1 MKILLPLDGSVYSKK
16 AINYLSHLE
25 DIKKFT
31 NTVFL
36 VNVQKKIP
44 SSIENKLKNGVV
56 EELQNAES
64 RAILKPAKKKLE
76 EAGYKVK
83 SKVCFGRA
91 TENIVKVSKEIK
103 PDLIIMGSHGRTPV
117 KGLLF
122 GSKTSSVLASTKAP
136 MLVLRKESQYAEDRM
151 RVGICIDGSEYSN
164 AAIKYAQQHM
174 QLFGKDP
181 IFYLI
186 NVITPH
192 SGLII
197 PEVSAFG
204 APAMTKE
211 EFEREQRIPFD
222 EKVEPIYEE
231 LRNKDIEAK
240 VVLLKGDPSEE
251 IAKYAVENNL
261 SLLILGT
268 HGRGAFTSMM
278 MGSTA
283 MRIGSAC
290 HLPLL
295 LVHHV
300 TEEVEESKNKDDT
313 SSER

>member
-1 MKILLPLDGSVYSKK
+1 MILSSEKLRMESKELQRTFMKILLPLDGSVYSKK

-83 SKVCFGRA
+83 TKVCFGRA

-117 KGLLF
+117 KG
-122 GSKTSSVLASTKAP
+122 
-136 MLVLRKESQYAEDRM
+136 
-151 RVGICIDGSEYSN
+151 GICIDGSEYSN

-251 IAKYAVENNL
+251 IAKYAVATGEGR
-261 SLLILGT
+261 LL
-268 HGRGAFTSMM
+268 
-278 MGSTA
+278 
-283 MRIGSAC
+283 
-290 HLPLL
+290 P
-295 LVHHV
+295 
-300 TEEVEESKNKDDT
+300 
-313 SSER
+313 

>member
-1 MKILLPLDGSVYSKK
+1 M
-16 AINYLSHLE
+16 N
-25 DIKKFT
+25 
-31 NTVFL
+31 
-36 VNVQKKIP
+36 
-44 SSIENKLKNGVV
+44 
-56 EELQNAES
+56 
-64 RAILKPAKKKLE
+64 
-76 EAGYKVK
+76 
-83 SKVCFGRA
+83 
-91 TENIVKVSKEIK
+91 
-103 PDLIIMGSHGRTPV
+103 
-117 KGLLF
+117 
-122 GSKTSSVLASTKAP
+122 
-136 MLVLRKESQYAEDRM
+136 
-151 RVGICIDGSEYSN
+151 RVGAQKVVVFFTDGQPTSN
-164 AAIKYAQQHM
+164 SDWSNSVAAAAITNAK
-174 QLFGKDP
+174 
-181 IFYLI
+181 
-186 NVITPH
+186 
-192 SGLII
+192 
-197 PEVSAFG
+197 
-204 APAMTKE
+204 

-231 LRNKDIEAK
+231 LRSKDIEAK

-268 HGRGAFTSMM
+268 HRRGAFTSMM